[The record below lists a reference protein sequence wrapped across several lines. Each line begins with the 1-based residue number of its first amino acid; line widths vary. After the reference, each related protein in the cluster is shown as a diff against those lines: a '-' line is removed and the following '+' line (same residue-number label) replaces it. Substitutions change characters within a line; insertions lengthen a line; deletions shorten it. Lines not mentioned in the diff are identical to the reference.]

1 MKKKILL
8 FVSLLVSIASF
19 AQRITYGVSA
29 GATVY
34 NMTGQTVNSLKQ
46 LLNFTNDIVT
56 TGPVTGF
63 YGGGYT
69 NIPVS
74 GNLSLE
80 PGVYY
85 STKGYEINGSYTVK
99 DISILTASAAASLRT
114 SYIDLPVL
122 LKASFNGLQVF
133 AGPQVSYLTTAKLN
147 TKAGVAGINL
157 LNSSMDISSQLNRWD
172 AGITG
177 GVGYQFTNG
186 LRLSAAYERGLSA
199 VDAGKNTGAY
209 NQGIKIGAGFTF

>member
-8 FVSLLVSIASF
+8 SVSLFVSIASF
-19 AQRITYGVSA
+19 AQRITYGASA
-29 GATVY
+29 GVTVY
-34 NMTGQTVNSLKQ
+34 NMRGQTVDNLKQ
-46 LLNFTNDIVT
+46 LLNFTNDIIT
-56 TGPVTGF
+56 TKPVTGF

-80 PGVYY
+80 PGLYY
-85 STKGYEINGSYTVK
+85 STKGYELNGSYTVK
-99 DISILTASAAASLRT
+99 DISILTASATATLRT

-122 LKASFNGLQVF
+122 LKANFNGLQVF
-133 AGPQVSYLTTAKLN
+133 AGPQVSYLTGAKLT

-157 LNSSMDISSQLNRWD
+157 LNSSMDVANQFNRWD

-177 GVGYQFTNG
+177 GIGYQFTNG
-186 LRLSAAYERGLSA
+186 LHITAAYERGLSK
-199 VDAGKNTGAY
+199 VDAGKNTQSY